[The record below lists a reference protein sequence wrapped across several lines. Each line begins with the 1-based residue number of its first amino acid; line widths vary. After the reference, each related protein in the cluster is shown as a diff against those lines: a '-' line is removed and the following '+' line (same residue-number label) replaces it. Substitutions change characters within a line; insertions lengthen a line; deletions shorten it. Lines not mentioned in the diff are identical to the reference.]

1 MIKVITT
8 DKGMLDTEIKYLL
21 NDIAL
26 NSSRASFKR
35 LYLLYYGKLF
45 NLAKSLVKQDELAEE
60 ITNDVFMNLW
70 ARRASLPEI
79 NNFTYY
85 CYTSVKNKSLTSL
98 AKNQLKSVNIDDVNV
113 DVADSSATGED
124 KLVCEDLTKL
134 INTTLSKL
142 SDQCRLVFKLIKED
156 GLKYREVADLLDIS
170 IKTVEYHMGNAL
182 KNLAQGLKE
191 VQKST
196 PAAASEKISKNI

>member
-1 MIKVITT
+1 
-8 DKGMLDTEIKYLL
+8 MLDTEIKYLL

-35 LYLLYYGKLF
+35 LYLFYYGKLF
-45 NLAKSLVKQDELAEE
+45 SLAKSLVKQDELAEE

-70 ARRASLPEI
+70 TRRASLPEI

-85 CYTSVKNKSLTSL
+85 CYTSVKNKSLTCL
-98 AKNQLKSVNIDDVNV
+98 AKNQPKSVNIDDVHA

-134 INTTLSKL
+134 INTTLGKL

-182 KNLAQGLKE
+182 KTLVLGLKDA
-191 VQKST
+191 QKL
-196 PAAASEKISKNI
+196 PAAVSPEKISKNI

>member
-1 MIKVITT
+1 
-8 DKGMLDTEIKYLL
+8 MLDTEIKYML

-35 LYLLYYGKLF
+35 LYLFYHGKLF

-70 ARRASLPEI
+70 ARRASLAEI

-85 CYTSVKNKSLTSL
+85 CYTSVKNKALSCLS
-98 AKNQLKSVNIDDVNV
+98 KNQLKSVNIDDVNV

-142 SDQCRLVFKLIKED
+142 SEQCRLVFKLVKED

-182 KNLAQGLKE
+182 KTLTQGLRDS
-191 VQKST
+191 QKM
-196 PAAASEKISKNI
+196 PVAANPEKKSKNN

>member
-1 MIKVITT
+1 
-8 DKGMLDTEIKYLL
+8 MLDTEIKYLL

-35 LYLLYYGKLF
+35 LYLFYYGKLF
-45 NLAKSLVKQDELAEE
+45 SLAKSLVKQDELAEE

-70 ARRASLPEI
+70 ARRASLAEI

-85 CYTSVKNKSLTSL
+85 CYTSVKNKSLTCLS
-98 AKNQLKSVNIDDVNV
+98 KNQLKSVNIDDVNAE
-113 DVADSSATGED
+113 VADSSATGED
-124 KLVCEDLTKL
+124 KLVCEDLAKL
-134 INTTLSKL
+134 INITLSKL
-142 SDQCRLVFKLIKED
+142 SDQCRLVFKLVKED

-182 KNLAQGLKE
+182 KTLAQGLKDA
-191 VQKST
+191 QKM
-196 PAAASEKISKNI
+196 PAMANPENISKNN

>member
-1 MIKVITT
+1 
-8 DKGMLDTEIKYLL
+8 MLDTEVKYLL

-35 LYLLYYGKLF
+35 LYLFYYGKLF

-70 ARRASLPEI
+70 ARRASLAEI

-85 CYTSVKNKSLTSL
+85 CYTSVKNKALTCLS
-98 AKNQLKSVNIDDVNV
+98 KNQLKSVNIDDVHI

-134 INTTLSKL
+134 INATLSKL
-142 SDQCRLVFKLIKED
+142 SDQCRLVFKLVKED

-182 KNLAQGLKE
+182 KTLAQGLRDS
-191 VQKST
+191 QKMPVVSN
-196 PAAASEKISKNI
+196 PEKISKNI

>member
-1 MIKVITT
+1 
-8 DKGMLDTEIKYLL
+8 MLDTEIKYLL

-35 LYLLYYGKLF
+35 LYLVYYGKLF
-45 NLAKSLVKQDELAEE
+45 SLAKSLVKQDELAEE

-70 ARRASLPEI
+70 VRRVSLAEI
-79 NNFTYY
+79 NNFTWY
-85 CYTSVKNKSLTSL
+85 CYTSVKNKSLTCL
-98 AKNQLKSVNIDDVNV
+98 AKNQLKSVSIDDVYA

-134 INTTLSKL
+134 INATLSKL

-182 KNLAQGLKE
+182 KTLALGLND
-191 VQKST
+191 T
-196 PAAASEKISKNI
+196 PKMPATVTPEKISKNI

>member
-1 MIKVITT
+1 
-8 DKGMLDTEIKYLL
+8 MLDTEIKYLL

-35 LYLLYYGKLF
+35 LYLFYYGKLF

-70 ARRASLPEI
+70 ARRASLAEI

-85 CYTSVKNKSLTSL
+85 CYTSVKNKALTCLS
-98 AKNQLKSVNIDDVNV
+98 KNQLKSVNIDDVNV

-142 SDQCRLVFKLIKED
+142 SDQCRLVFKLVKED

-182 KNLAQGLKE
+182 KTLAQGLRDSPKMP
-191 VQKST
+191 VAIN
-196 PAAASEKISKNI
+196 PEKISKNN

>member
-1 MIKVITT
+1 
-8 DKGMLDTEIKYLL
+8 MLDTEIKYLL

-35 LYLLYYGKLF
+35 LYLFYYGKLF

-70 ARRASLPEI
+70 ARRASLAGI

-85 CYTSVKNKSLTSL
+85 CYTSVKNKALTCLS
-98 AKNQLKSVNIDDVNV
+98 KSQLKSVNIDDVNV

-124 KLVCEDLTKL
+124 KLVCEDLAKL
-134 INTTLSKL
+134 ISNTLSKL
-142 SDQCRLVFKLIKED
+142 SDQCRLVFKLVKED

-182 KNLAQGLKE
+182 KILTQGLRDS
-191 VQKST
+191 QKM
-196 PAAASEKISKNI
+196 PVVANPEKISKNN

>member
-1 MIKVITT
+1 
-8 DKGMLDTEIKYLL
+8 MLDNEVRYLL

-35 LYLLYYGKLF
+35 LYLFYYGKLF
-45 NLAKSLVKQDELAEE
+45 SLAKSLVKNDEQAEE

-70 ARRASLPEI
+70 ARRANLSEI

-85 CYTSVKNKSLTSL
+85 CYTSVKNKSLTCL
-98 AKNQLKSVNIDDVNV
+98 AKNQLKSVNIDDANI
-113 DVADSSATGED
+113 DIADQGATAED
-124 KLVCEDLTKL
+124 KLACEDLSKL
-134 INTTLSKL
+134 INATLSKL

-170 IKTVEYHMGNAL
+170 IKTVEYHIGNAL
-182 KNLAQGLKE
+182 KALAAGLKNA
-191 VQKST
+191 QKEPVTGS
-196 PAAASEKISKNI
+196 SEKSINY

>member
-1 MIKVITT
+1 M
-8 DKGMLDTEIKYLL
+8 DTEIRYLL

-26 NSSRASFKR
+26 NGSRASFKR
-35 LYLLYYGKLF
+35 LYLAYYGKLF
-45 NLAKSLVKQDELAEE
+45 SLAKSLVKQDELAEE

-70 ARRASLPEI
+70 ARRVSLPGI

-85 CYTSVKNKSLTSL
+85 CYTSVKNKSLTCL
-98 AKNQLKSVNIDDVNV
+98 TKNQLRSVNIDDVNV

-182 KNLAQGLKE
+182 KTLAQGLKDT
-191 VQKST
+191 QKT
-196 PAAASEKISKNI
+196 AIPASPEKISKNI

>member
-1 MIKVITT
+1 
-8 DKGMLDTEIKYLL
+8 MLDTEIKYLL

-35 LYLLYYGKLF
+35 LYLFYYGKLF

-70 ARRASLPEI
+70 ARRTSLAEI

-85 CYTSVKNKSLTSL
+85 CYTSVKNKSLTCL
-98 AKNQLKSVNIDDVNV
+98 AKNQLKSINIDDVYV

-134 INTTLSKL
+134 INTALSKL

-182 KNLAQGLKE
+182 KTLALGLKDL
-191 VQKST
+191 QKM
-196 PAAASEKISKNI
+196 PVAVNPEKISKNI

>member
-1 MIKVITT
+1 
-8 DKGMLDTEIKYLL
+8 MLDTEIKYLL

-35 LYLLYYGKLF
+35 LYLFYYGKLF

-70 ARRASLPEI
+70 ARRASLAEI

-85 CYTSVKNKSLTSL
+85 CYTSIKNKALTCLS
-98 AKNQLKSVNIDDVNV
+98 KNQLKSVNIDDVNV

-142 SDQCRLVFKLIKED
+142 SDQCRLVFKLVKED

-182 KNLAQGLKE
+182 KTLAQGLRDSPKMP
-191 VQKST
+191 V
-196 PAAASEKISKNI
+196 AANPEKISKNN

>member
-1 MIKVITT
+1 
-8 DKGMLDTEIKYLL
+8 MLDTEIRYLL

-35 LYLLYYGKLF
+35 LYLFYYGKLF
-45 NLAKSLVKQDELAEE
+45 SLAKSLVKQDELAEE

-70 ARRASLPEI
+70 TRRASLPEI

-85 CYTSVKNKSLTSL
+85 CYTGVKNKSLTCL

-113 DVADSSATGED
+113 DVADSGATGED
-124 KLVCEDLTKL
+124 KLVYEDLTKL
-134 INTTLSKL
+134 INTTLNKL

-182 KNLAQGLKE
+182 KTLVLGLKDA
-191 VQKST
+191 QKL
-196 PAAASEKISKNI
+196 PAAVSPEKISKNI

>member
-1 MIKVITT
+1 
-8 DKGMLDTEIKYLL
+8 MLDTEIRYLL

-26 NSSRASFKR
+26 NGSRASFKR
-35 LYLLYYGKLF
+35 LYLAYYGKLF
-45 NLAKSLVKQDELAEE
+45 SLAKSLVKQDELAEE

-70 ARRASLPEI
+70 ARRVSLPEI

-85 CYTSVKNKSLTSL
+85 CYTSVKNKSLTCL
-98 AKNQLKSVNIDDVNV
+98 TKNQLRSVNIDDVNV

-182 KNLAQGLKE
+182 KTLAQGLKDT
-191 VQKST
+191 QKT
-196 PAAASEKISKNI
+196 AIPASPEKISKNI

>member
-1 MIKVITT
+1 
-8 DKGMLDTEIKYLL
+8 MLDTEIKYLL

-35 LYLLYYGKLF
+35 LYLFYYSKLF
-45 NLAKSLVKQDELAEE
+45 SLAKSLVKNDEQAEE

-70 ARRASLPEI
+70 GRRASLNEI

-85 CYTSVKNKSLTSL
+85 CYTSVKNKSLTCL
-98 AKNQLKSVNIDDVNV
+98 AKNQLKSVSIDEFNI
-113 DVADSSATGED
+113 DVADGNATAED
-124 KLVCEDLTKL
+124 KLACEDLANL

-142 SDQCRLVFKLIKED
+142 SDQCRLVFKLVKED

-170 IKTVEYHMGNAL
+170 IKTVEYHIGNAL
-182 KNLAQGLKE
+182 KALATGLRQA
-191 VQKST
+191 QKAPVPGT
-196 PAAASEKISKNI
+196 SEKSINY

>member
-1 MIKVITT
+1 
-8 DKGMLDTEIKYLL
+8 MLDTEIKYLL

-35 LYLLYYGKLF
+35 LYLFYYGKLF

-70 ARRASLPEI
+70 ARRASLAEI

-85 CYTSVKNKSLTSL
+85 CYTSVKNKALTCLS
-98 AKNQLKSVNIDDVNV
+98 KNQLKSVNIDDVNV

-142 SDQCRLVFKLIKED
+142 SDQCRLVFKLVKED

-182 KNLAQGLKE
+182 KTLAQGLRDSPKMP
-191 VQKST
+191 V
-196 PAAASEKISKNI
+196 AANPEKNSKNN

>member
-1 MIKVITT
+1 
-8 DKGMLDTEIKYLL
+8 MLDTEVKYLL

-35 LYLLYYGKLF
+35 LYLFYYGKLF
-45 NLAKSLVKQDELAEE
+45 SLAKSLVKQDELAEE

-70 ARRASLPEI
+70 GRRSTLTEI
-79 NNFTYY
+79 NNFTWY
-85 CYTSVKNKSLTSL
+85 CYTSVKNKSLTCLS
-98 AKNQLKSVNIDDVNV
+98 KTKLKSVSIDELN
-113 DVADSSATGED
+113 ADIADTGVTGED

-142 SDQCRLVFKLIKED
+142 SDQCRLVFKLVKED

-182 KNLAQGLKE
+182 KTLASGLKDI
-191 VQKST
+191 QKT
-196 PAAASEKISKNI
+196 AATANPEKISKNI

>member
-8 DKGMLDTEIKYLL
+8 DKEMLDTEIRYLL

-35 LYLLYYGKLF
+35 LYLFYYGKLF
-45 NLAKSLVKQDELAEE
+45 SLAKSLVKQDELAEE

-70 ARRASLPEI
+70 TRRASLPEI

-85 CYTSVKNKSLTSL
+85 CYTSVKNKSLTCL

-113 DVADSSATGED
+113 DVADSGATGED

-134 INTTLSKL
+134 ISTTLSKL

-182 KNLAQGLKE
+182 KTLAQGLKDT
-191 VQKST
+191 QKTAIS
-196 PAAASEKISKNI
+196 ASPEKISKNI